1 MNIETIAVHSGRSVD
16 PVTGAI
22 TPPIHMS
29 TTFEREADG
38 SYPHGFVY
46 GRSGNPSRKLLEE
59 CVRDLEGGVAAAA
72 FGSGM
77 AAIMSVFQALSPGD
91 HVIAPRDIYH
101 GTARL
106 LREVLARWNL
116 DTSFV
121 DMTDIDEVWQAI
133 ISSTRLLI
141 IETPSN
147 PLLKITDVAA
157 TAEVARQRGITCV
170 CDNTWASPALQRCLD
185 LGADLV
191 VHSTTKYLGGHGDV
205 TGGIVVSARQDGL
218 FEEISR
224 IQQQG
229 GAVPS
234 PFDCWLVLRG
244 IRTLPYR
251 MRAHSENA
259 AKVATFLNGHP
270 KVLEVYYP
278 GLKGHPGHD
287 VARRQM
293 DLFGGM
299 LSFRV
304 QGGREAAFRV
314 AAGTSLFVRATS
326 LGSCESLIEHRASIE
341 GPESGTPDDL
351 LRVSVG
357 LENADDLISDLEQ
370 ALTAG
375 G

>member
-1 MNIETIAVHSGRSVD
+1 MNIETIAIHSGRSVD
-16 PVTGAI
+16 PSTGAI

-46 GRSGNPSRKLLEE
+46 GRSGNPSRTLLEE
-59 CVRDLEGGVAAAA
+59 CVRDLEGGSVASA

-77 AAIMSVFQALSPGD
+77 AAFMSIFQALSPGD

-106 LREVLARWNL
+106 LQGMLARWNL
-116 DTSFV
+116 KTSFV
-121 DMTDIDEVWQAI
+121 DMADIDEVRRAI
-133 ISSTRLLI
+133 NSATRLMIL
-141 IETPSN
+141 ETPSN
-147 PLLKITDVAA
+147 PLLKITDIAA
-157 TAEVARQRGITCV
+157 MAEVARQRGITCV

-191 VHSTTKYLGGHGDV
+191 LHSTTKYLGGHGDV
-205 TGGIVVSARQDGL
+205 TGGIVVSARDDGL
-218 FEEISR
+218 FEEIGK
-224 IQQQG
+224 IQRQS
-229 GAVPS
+229 GAIPS

-259 AKVATFLNGHP
+259 TRVARFLDDHP
-270 KVLEVYYP
+270 KVLGVYYP
-278 GLKGHPGHD
+278 GLEGHPGHE

-304 QGGREAAFRV
+304 LGGREEAFRV
-314 AAGTSLFVRATS
+314 AANTTLFTRATS
-326 LGSCESLIEHRASIE
+326 LGSYESLIEHRASIE
-341 GPESGTPDDL
+341 GSESRTPDDL

-357 LENADDLISDLEQ
+357 LENAGDLISDLEQ
-370 ALTAG
+370 ALTG
-375 G
+375 GR

>member
-1 MNIETIAVHSGRSVD
+1 MNIETIAVHSGRSID

-46 GRSGNPSRKLLEE
+46 GRTGNPSRKLLEE

-121 DMTDIDEVWQAI
+121 DMTDIDEVRQAI

-147 PLLKITDVAA
+147 PLLKITDIAA
-157 TAEVARQRGITCV
+157 MAEVARQRGITCV
-170 CDNTWASPALQRCLD
+170 CDNTWASPVLQRCLD

-287 VARRQM
+287 VAHRQM

-357 LENADDLISDLEQ
+357 LENADDLMSDLEQ
-370 ALTAG
+370 ALAAG